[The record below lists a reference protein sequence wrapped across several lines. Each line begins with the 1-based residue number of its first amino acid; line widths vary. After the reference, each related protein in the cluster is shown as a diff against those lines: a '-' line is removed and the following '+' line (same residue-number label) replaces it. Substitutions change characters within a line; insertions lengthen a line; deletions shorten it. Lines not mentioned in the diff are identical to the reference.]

1 MKQVSA
7 LKRGLQ
13 VLRALNEHGISQ
25 VKDIHRVTGLP
36 KPTVVRML
44 ETLSAAGYVT
54 RGGQGGYRLTAGV
67 LSLSQGFDSADFL
80 LQAAI
85 PVLAAMRDEFAW
97 PVELAVF
104 DRDAMVVLGTGASPG
119 TMSLN
124 RPSGSR
130 LPMLVTA
137 LGRSYLAFCP
147 AEEREHALN
156 LLRGSTDP
164 KNALAR
170 EEQTV
175 ARILDETRRNGYA
188 VNDREHLTTTRAV
201 AAPVL
206 VHGRPAA
213 CISMMVIAAAM
224 TMTQAVDSF
233 AVPLRSAAGA
243 VAEGLTSGTGQ
254 SAAPLNS
261 SAATSAG
268 ATSD

>member
-1 MKQVSA
+1 MKQVNA

-13 VLRALNEHGISQ
+13 ILRALNEHGIRQ
-25 VKDIHRVTGLP
+25 VKDLHRVTGLP

-44 ETLSAAGYVT
+44 ETLIAEGCVT
-54 RGGQGGYRLTAGV
+54 RDGQNGYRLSAGV

-80 LQAAI
+80 LQAATS
-85 PVLAAMRDEFAW
+85 VLAAMREEFAW

-124 RPSGSR
+124 RPGGAR

-137 LGRSYLAFCP
+137 LGRAYLAFCP
-147 AEEREHALN
+147 PDEREPALD

-170 EEQTV
+170 DDQAV
-175 ARILDETRRNGYA
+175 ARILDRTRRNGYA

-201 AAPVL
+201 AVPVL
-206 VHGRPAA
+206 VHGLPAA
-213 CISMMVIAAAM
+213 CISMMAVASAM
-224 TMTQAVDSF
+224 TMKQAVDSF
-233 AVPLRSAAGA
+233 AAPLRSAAGA

-254 SAAPLNS
+254 SAAQLNS
-261 SAATSAG
+261 CTSASATSK
-268 ATSD
+268 